1 LIPFQARSEF
11 LRFRDQFLEAIDP
24 RYYCIYWLEN
34 RILNGSAHILSND
47 DAAIIYEVRTYPT
60 GAKEL
65 HGLLAAGNMESIV
78 QELIPAAEQI
88 ARDWG
93 CISACIESRPG
104 WAKALKPYGY
114 EVHQV
119 AIKKEL

>member
-1 LIPFQARSEF
+1 MIPLEARNEF
-11 LRFRDQFLEAIDP
+11 RRFRDQFLEAIDP

-34 RILNGSAHILSND
+34 RILNGSAHIATTE

-60 GAKEL
+60 GAKEI

-78 QELIPAAEQI
+78 TELIPHAEQI
-88 ARDWG
+88 ARDLG
-93 CISACIESRPG
+93 CISTCIESRPG

-114 EVHQV
+114 EMHQV
-119 AIKKEL
+119 SIKKEL